1 MPKTNDPKLNKT
13 NSAASNEILETM
25 RSQSDLDS
33 NAKVVALSLSF
44 PTIIRT
50 PQSDSRN
57 SSYVRFSADC

>member
-33 NAKVVALSLSF
+33 NAKVVALSLNF
-44 PTIIRT
+44 PTIVKT

-57 SSYVRFSADC
+57 SSYGRFSADC